1 MRKRPKRIILANIIN
16 MSKKIYEETCVKT
29 RDIGQCYQHEEVRI
43 DVLIE
48 GLTHQFQPL
57 ISSLLVD

>member
-1 MRKRPKRIILANIIN
+1 
-16 MSKKIYEETCVKT
+16 MSKTVHEEACFKTC
-29 RDIGQCYQHEEVRI
+29 DIGQCYQHEEVRI